1 MQYEP
6 PVPAVALITLSVI
19 VTVLSKD
26 IERREKFGVTPGSLI
41 IVGAALLFAVL
52 ISHNAMRDEV
62 KAAGLL
68 YMGYLYVITY
78 LVILGT
84 VLNAVLIVGRPDLK
98 LFREHDNLYVKL
110 MYWPVITSTL
120 LLATLLT
127 FHD

>member
-84 VLNAVLIVGRPDLK
+84 ALNAVLIVTRPDLK

-110 MYWPVITSTL
+110 KYWPVITSTL